1 MSTAN
6 ELRQL
11 KPEELQGRAAELKQ
25 QLFGMKSKHS
35 TGVLDSTA
43 ELGATRR
50 QIARVL
56 TVKRELALGLTRQAR
71 EPAAPAARAE
81 KAERPSRK
89 AEKPARKA
97 EKAARKAEKAAKKE

>member
-6 ELRQL
+6 EMRQL

-25 QLFGMKSKHS
+25 QLFGLKSKHS

-50 QIARVL
+50 LIARCL
-56 TVKRELALGLTRQAR
+56 TVKREQELGLTRLAK
-71 EPAAPAARAE
+71 EPVKPA
-81 KAERPSRK
+81 KAEK
-89 AEKPARKA
+89 AEKPAK
-97 EKAARKAEKAAKKE
+97 KAKKKE

>member
-11 KPEELQGRAAELKQ
+11 KAEELSGRAAELKQ
-25 QLFGMKSKHS
+25 QLFGLQAKHS

-50 QIARVL
+50 QIARCL
-56 TVKRELALGLTRQAR
+56 TVKREQELGLAR
-71 EPAAPAARAE
+71 LAKETAKPAA
-81 KAERPSRK
+81 K
-89 AEKPARKA
+89 AEKPAKKG
-97 EKAARKAEKAAKKE
+97 EKPAKKAAKKE

>member
-25 QLFGMKSKHS
+25 QLFGLKSKHS

-43 ELGATRR
+43 ELAATRR
-50 QIARVL
+50 QIARCL
-56 TVKRELALGLTRQAR
+56 TVKREQELGLTRLAK
-71 EPAAPAARAE
+71 EPVKPAA
-81 KAERPSRK
+81 K
-89 AEKPARKA
+89 AEKP
-97 EKAARKAEKAAKKE
+97 EKPAKKAKKKE

>member
-11 KPEELQGRAAELKQ
+11 KAEELLGRAAELKQ
-25 QLFGMKSKHS
+25 QLFGLQAKQS

-50 QIARVL
+50 QIARCL
-56 TVKRELALGLTRQAR
+56 TVRREQELGLTRLAK
-71 EPAAPAARAE
+71 EPVKPAA
-81 KAERPSRK
+81 KV
-89 AEKPARKA
+89 EKPAK
-97 EKAARKAEKAAKKE
+97 KAKKKE

>member
-11 KPEELQGRAAELKQ
+11 KAEELLGRAAELKQ
-25 QLFGMKSKHS
+25 QLFDLQAKQS

-50 QIARVL
+50 QIARCL
-56 TVKRELALGLTRQAR
+56 TVRREQELGLKRLAK
-71 EPAAPAARAE
+71 EPAKPAAA
-81 KAERPSRK
+81 KADRPAKK
-89 AEKPARKA
+89 AEKPAKKA
-97 EKAARKAEKAAKKE
+97 THKE